1 MKNRIKSNYHALNVL
16 KSAQPK
22 LRKAVISNCNRE
34 HLICM
39 SECILNVL
47 NGNLKVSDCA
57 KQKLKNHKSVIR
69 KVAVKRVTS
78 SAKKRLIN
86 QRGGFLLP
94 LLSTVHPTLANLLFR
109 QRAK

>member
-1 MKNRIKSNYHALNVL
+1 MKRIKSNYHALNVL

-22 LRKAVISNCNRE
+22 LRKAIISNCNRE
-34 HLICM
+34 LLNCI

-57 KQKLKNHKSVIR
+57 KQKLKKHKSVHR
-69 KVAVKRVTS
+69 KVADKRVTS
-78 SAKKRLIN
+78 SAKMRLIH

-94 LLSTVHPTLANLLFR
+94 LLTAVLPTLANLLFR
-109 QRAK
+109 QRAE

>member
-1 MKNRIKSNYHALNVL
+1 MMKRIKKNYHALNVL

-22 LRKAVISNCNRE
+22 LRNAKISNCNRE
-34 HLICM
+34 LFNCI

-57 KQKLKNHKSVIR
+57 KQKLRKHKSVLR
-69 KVAVKRVTS
+69 KVADKRVTP

-86 QRGGFLLP
+86 QRGGFFLP
-94 LLSTVHPTLANLLFR
+94 LLSAALPTLANLSFR